1 MDRNEQLGMLY
12 KGQQE
17 IYRLYDED
25 IRDAIIFI
33 ESEYHRFPVPF
44 LNEIR
49 AAQDHLARC
58 VGYPLDNEDWETYV
72 SGQLKKAKGHYDRC
86 LLDCYKYI
94 WYRYGSHLSRVHLVP
109 KIFGKLQDID
119 NGEFYK
125 EYKRLRKAAKDC
137 NRKARKT
144 ETRDKEEAKN
154 LFRDAIGYLKQMDDL
169 FESNYDKISW
179 SVRKGVLLKA
189 LYALGWII
197 SGVYMFVR
205 NADPIKSV
213 ANVVLGWFGI
223 SI

>member
-1 MDRNEQLGMLY
+1 MGRNEKLELLY

-17 IYRLYDED
+17 IYNLYNND

-33 ESEYHRFPVPF
+33 ESEYHKFPVPF

-49 AAQDHLARC
+49 AAQDHLSRC
-58 VGYPLDNEDWETYV
+58 LSYPLENTDWETFV
-72 SGQLKKAKGHYDRC
+72 VGQLKKAKGHYNRC

-94 WYRYGSHLSRVHLVP
+94 WYRYGSHLSRTHLIP

-125 EYKRLRKAAKDC
+125 EYLRLHKAAKTC
-137 NRKARKT
+137 NKKARKT
-144 ETRDKEEAKN
+144 ETIDKEESKK
-154 LFRDAIGYLKQMDDL
+154 LFQDAIGYLKQMDEL

-179 SVRKGVLLKA
+179 SVRKGILLKA

-197 SGVYMFVR
+197 SFAFMFVR
-205 NADPIKSV
+205 NLP
-213 ANVVLGWFGI
+213 
-223 SI
+223 SIRSIINYIIHI